1 MKECIAM
8 LQAGENYELEGF
20 IAGPFSIHIRPHL
33 YEADLRVAPLKD
45 WMLLGLDVLSNQRV

>member
-1 MKECIAM
+1 M

-20 IAGPFSIHIRPHL
+20 IVGPFSIHIRPHL